1 MGWASTPSSTTS
13 VTHFTQPADPGADT
27 SIVIEL
33 LPDGTPVLIRPIRA
47 DDKRMLSDGLRRLS
61 GDSVQRRF
69 LTPKRSFSRTEL
81 RYLTE
86 VDGRDHVALVA
97 EYPAEPVRRLIAV
110 ARFVRLSDD
119 PEAAEVAITVADD
132 WQRRGLGSLL
142 SARLAE
148 EARRLGIRRFT
159 ATMAA
164 DNVPAH
170 RLMERL
176 TDQLERHHAG
186 FGVDELS
193 LNIAA

>member
-1 MGWASTPSSTTS
+1 M
-13 VTHFTQPADPGADT
+13 
-27 SIVIEL
+27 IER
-33 LPDGTPVLIRPIRA
+33 LPDGAPVLIRPIRA
-47 DDKRMLSDGLRRLS
+47 DDKRMLTEGLRRLS
-61 GDSVQRRF
+61 DESVHRRF
-69 LTPKRSFSRTEL
+69 LTPKSSFSRTEL

-97 EYPAEPVRRLIAV
+97 ESPLEPARLLIAV

-119 PEAAEVAITVADD
+119 PEAADVAITVADN

-164 DNVPAH
+164 DNLPAH
-170 RLMERL
+170 RLMGTL
-176 TDQLERHHAG
+176 TDHLEQHHAG
-186 FGVDELS
+186 MGVDEIVLD
-193 LNIAA
+193 IAA